1 MQNENLVP
9 LMQKPSRIS
18 TTQQVANTHVIQIY
32 EDIGHPD
39 EYRDELNLINTSTEM
54 DTIVLDICTDG
65 GVLDTAMLFKRALF
79 NTPAHTVAIIGPA
92 CSSAGSILA
101 LSCEEHILDDTSNL
115 MIHTSTYGLVAKDT
129 DIYEHAN
136 FSRKQLRKLYEDVYS
151 GFLSEADLEDVIKG
165 TPFYFDADQLAE
177 RLENMYEYRRA
188 NQQNGCGNPECEE
201 CALEDE
207 EPFDLMQEIDNR
219 VAQGVEKALDKILKK
234 YTLTEKPKPVRKA
247 KEQSEKVTLPEPPH
261 VEYVKKSK
269 NRS

>member
-1 MQNENLVP
+1 MRNDDNLIP

-18 TTQQVANTHVIQIY
+18 TNQTVANTHVIQIY
-32 EDIGHPD
+32 EDIGNPGD
-39 EYRDELNLINTSTEM
+39 YLDELNLINTASEM

-101 LSCEEHILDDTSNL
+101 LSCREHVLDDTSNL
-115 MIHTSTYGLVAKDT
+115 MIHTSTYGLMAKDT

-151 GFLSEADLEDVIKG
+151 GFLSQDDLEDVIKG

-177 RLENMYEYRRA
+177 RLEKMYDYRQA
-188 NQQNGCGNPECEE
+188 LVESSQEENEEPEEQFNLLDEIEQAVQNGIKKGV
-201 CALEDE
+201 A
-207 EPFDLMQEIDNR
+207 EI
-219 VAQGVEKALDKILKK
+219 KKK
-234 YTLTEKPKPVRKA
+234 YDLIPKQCK
-247 KEQSEKVTLPEPPH
+247 KEITNE
-261 VEYVKKSK
+261 
-269 NRS
+269 